1 MLKSIKKDRGGF
13 TIIEVL
19 IVLAIAALIL
29 VIVFLAVPSL
39 QRSARNTQRRTDV
52 SALVTAVSNYISDN
66 NGQVPDTIAIAGNT
80 ATVSC
85 QAVAS
90 GDVTGCTKN
99 GNTETATMGYYAKG
113 SILFGSTTT
122 YAFPTAATATSVGL
136 NSTSMMYY
144 PDASCNDGTPAS
156 NTGAFAFFYM
166 PEGAS
171 GNTSVVCLD

>member
-52 SALVTAVSNYISDN
+52 SALITAVSNYISDN
-66 NGQVPDTIAIAGNT
+66 NGQVPDTIKVAAPT

-85 QAVAS
+85 TAAAS
-90 GDVTGCTKN
+90 PNSTGCTKD
-99 GNTETATMGYYAKG
+99 GNSETATLGYYTASPLLLQTSG
-113 SILFGSTTT
+113 SIVI
-122 YAFPTAATATSVGL
+122 PTAANFATTGL
-136 NSTSMMYY
+136 TTDNVIYA
-144 PDASCNDGTPAS
+144 PEVSCNNGTPQTGQ
-156 NTGAFAFFYM
+156 TGAFAFFYA
-166 PEGAS
+166 PEPS
-171 GNTSVVCLD
+171 GTTVECLD